1 MKAIRTLGILA
12 FGSLI
17 ALGAA
22 FAATDAPKAP
32 APVGKKAQC
41 CVRAATDDKACSHAC
56 CVEAAKANKNC
67 EKCGGTNTAEA
78 PAPGKS

>member
-1 MKAIRTLGILA
+1 MKAIRVLGILA
-12 FGSLI
+12 FGALL
-17 ALGAA
+17 ALGVYAA
-22 FAATDAPKAP
+22 NDAPKAP

-41 CVRAATDDKACSHAC
+41 CVRAATDDKTCTHAC

-67 EKCGGTNTAEA
+67 ERCGGTNTAEA